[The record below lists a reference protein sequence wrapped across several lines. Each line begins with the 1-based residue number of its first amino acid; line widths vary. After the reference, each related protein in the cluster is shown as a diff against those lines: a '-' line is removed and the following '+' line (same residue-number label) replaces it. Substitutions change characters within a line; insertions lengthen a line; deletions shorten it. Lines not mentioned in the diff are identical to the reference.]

1 MARSATR
8 VEHPRPPARDD
19 AASASSSALPSS
31 RDIEAE
37 FGLYAGDEC
46 DVEIDDEGDVRCACE
61 GCARWK
67 AYVSGT
73 LGPPHPTWPQYE
85 VFTREHMRALEVL
98 EVGAGDGRLSRALND
113 ECAAI
118 ARATVSPVSYTHLTL
133 PTIYSV

>member
-8 VEHPRPPARDD
+8 VEHPRHPARDD

-85 VFTREHMRALEVL
+85 VFTREHVRALAEY
-98 EVGAGDGRLSRALND
+98 LSKR
-113 ECAAI
+113 
-118 ARATVSPVSYTHLTL
+118 ARAYAD
-133 PTIYSV
+133 